1 MSTPDCS
8 LPGAGRGAGKLYH
21 TDNPPNHDVPLSWSP
36 EDTADLQHLGPQTPG
51 GTQSNLGH
59 NHSSCDVGKSG
70 QQACY
75 YEPLWHHCQR
85 PASTFC
91 VNDTAANDEDG
102 STMRLTI
109 AHLQRA
115 KKEGKNFYIG
125 CGFHRPHAPY
135 ISTDATW
142 GGYDGKAITAAKHR
156 TMHPSV
162 PDLAMIVN
170 FGIGLENGTSYKW
183 DPRNAPVP
191 VEVQLAVRRHYYAA
205 ISWMDHLV
213 GGVLTAVEQLGF
225 ADNTVVIFH
234 ADQCVTAV
242 ASPVPADT
250 PSFTHLRALP
260 PLCPAATLWARVASG
275 RRRCSSRT
283 RRACR
288 C

>member
-1 MSTPDCS
+1 M
-8 LPGAGRGAGKLYH
+8 
-21 TDNPPNHDVPLSWSP
+21 
-36 EDTADLQHLGPQTPG
+36 
-51 GTQSNLGH
+51 
-59 NHSSCDVGKSG
+59 
-70 QQACY
+70 
-75 YEPLWHHCQR
+75 
-85 PASTFC
+85 
-91 VNDTAANDEDG
+91 
-102 STMRLTI
+102 
-109 AHLQRA
+109 
-115 KKEGKNFYIG
+115 
-125 CGFHRPHAPY
+125 
-135 ISTDATW
+135 
-142 GGYDGKAITAAKHR
+142 ITAAKHR

-250 PSFTHLRALP
+250 RSVTHLRALP
-260 PLCPAATLWARVASG
+260 PFCPAGTLWARVASG

-283 RRACR
+283 PRVSR